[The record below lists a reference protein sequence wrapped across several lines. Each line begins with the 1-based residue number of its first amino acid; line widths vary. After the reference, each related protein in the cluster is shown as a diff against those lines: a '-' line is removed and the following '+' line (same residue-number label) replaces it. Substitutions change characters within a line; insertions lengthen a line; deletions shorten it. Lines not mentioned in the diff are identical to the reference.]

1 MKKVGLIAIM
11 FLTMFIAH
19 IGLEAKESEKNNA
32 DSKPVVI
39 SKEKSNE
46 TKPAKPKS
54 SAKIAQTAKEN
65 AVNGVDDK
73 INWAELKRKYR

>member
-11 FLTMFIAH
+11 FLAMFIAH
-19 IGLEAKESEKNNA
+19 IGLDAKESEKNNA

-39 SKEKSNE
+39 SKEKSAE
-46 TKPAKPKS
+46 TKPSKPKS
-54 SAKIAQTAKEN
+54 SAKIARTAREN
-65 AVNGVDDK
+65 AVTGVDDK

>member
-11 FLTMFIAH
+11 FFMMFIAH

-39 SKEKSNE
+39 SKEKSAE
-46 TKPAKPKS
+46 TKQAEPKS
-54 SAKIAQTAKEN
+54 SAKITQTAREN
-65 AVNGVDDK
+65 TVTGVDDK

>member
-11 FLTMFIAH
+11 FLTMFITH
-19 IGLEAKESEKNNA
+19 IGLEAKESGKNTA

-39 SKEKSNE
+39 SKEKSTE
-46 TKPAKPKS
+46 TKQAEPKS
-54 SAKIAQTAKEN
+54 SAKIARTAREN
-65 AVNGVDDK
+65 AVTGVDDK